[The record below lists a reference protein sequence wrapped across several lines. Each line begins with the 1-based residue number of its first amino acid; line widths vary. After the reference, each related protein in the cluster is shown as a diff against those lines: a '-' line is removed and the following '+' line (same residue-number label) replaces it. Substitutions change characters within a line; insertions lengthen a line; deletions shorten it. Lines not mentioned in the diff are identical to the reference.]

1 MDKKII
7 ASLLGSVLLA
17 FTLVYSLPILYA
29 IFIMQSFYA
38 VVIFS
43 APAMLTAILSTA
55 FAGYGKGHRR
65 RLPVTESALSMLI
78 VYPIVALIGMLPFL
92 VTGYLSPI
100 DAFLETVSDVTSAG
114 LGLMPNDA
122 PYILRI
128 WQSTLMWF
136 GSLIFLVMLVT
147 LMPEVGGSFG
157 LSMTLQGG
165 QLFSPLFGQMN
176 VMAQRMIKTYT
187 GLTLVS
193 FTLFKLAGLNF
204 FDALLM
210 AMRCISTGGG
220 KFFPGVGNAYVE
232 YAAAF
237 SMLLACGNFLLYYR
251 LIQTLPPP
259 RRNEKVKFFKRVI
272 NYVKIF
278 KQNVFENVKIFFKN
292 SEVKTCT
299 LIILFSVIFI
309 LFAILL
315 RGLSADVELS
325 LRYALFHTVSFLSTT
340 GLTLEISDVHD
351 FDKFVVFL
359 MAVFGGCMGSVTG
372 GLKMMRVLVLFKSAA
387 AEVKRTMH
395 PHMMTSIRV
404 NDTAVPR
411 ETVGRITAFFF
422 LSCFT
427 LFFCAA
433 VLSFMEPKFS
443 EAVAMSAVCLTNVGC
458 LPELIDANSFLYLS
472 DLGKFFCAVILV
484 VGRVEIFALLIF
496 IAGFNTKSRRVI
508 SG

>member
-7 ASLLGSVLLA
+7 ASLLGSVLLS

-29 IFIMQSFYA
+29 IFIMQSFIA
-38 VVIFS
+38 VAIFS
-43 APAMLTAILSTA
+43 APALLTAAISMALYS
-55 FAGYGKGHRR
+55 YGRGHRR
-65 RLPVTESALSMLI
+65 RLPITESALSMLL
-78 VYPIVALIGMLPFL
+78 VYPVVAVFGMLPFI

-114 LGLMPNDA
+114 LGLMPDDA

-128 WQSTLMWF
+128 WQSNLMWF
-136 GSLIFLVMLVT
+136 GALIFLVMLVT
-147 LMPEVGGSFG
+147 LMPEIGGSFG

-176 VMAQRMIKTYT
+176 AMAQRMIKTYT

-193 FTLFKLAGLNF
+193 FVLFKLAGLNF
-204 FDALLM
+204 LDALLM

-220 KFFPGVGNAYVE
+220 NFFPGAGSAYVE

-259 RRNEKVKFFKRVI
+259 RRNDKTNIFKRVI
-272 NYVKIF
+272 NYVTRF
-278 KQNVFENVKIFFKN
+278 KQNVFDNIKIFFAN

-309 LFAILL
+309 LLAVIM
-315 RGLSADVELS
+315 RGYTVNVELA

-340 GLTLEISDVHD
+340 GLALGISDIHD
-351 FDKFVVFL
+351 FDKFMVFL
-359 MAVFGGCMGSVTG
+359 MAIFGGCIGSVTG

-395 PHMMTSIRV
+395 PHMLTSVRV
-404 NDTAVPR
+404 NNNAVPR
-411 ETVGRITAFFF
+411 EIVGRITGFFF
-422 LSCFT
+422 LSCLT
-427 LFFCAA
+427 LFLCAA
-433 VLSFMEPKFS
+433 ILSFMGPKFS
-443 EAVAMSAVCLTNVGC
+443 ESVAMSAVCLTTVGY
-458 LPELIDANSFLYLS
+458 LPELIDAEVFLRLS
-472 DLGKFFCAVILV
+472 DVAKCFCAVILV
-484 VGRVEIFALLIF
+484 IGRVEIFALLIF
-496 IAGFNTKSRRVI
+496 VAGLKVKGRRVN
-508 SG
+508 

>member
-1 MDKKII
+1 MDQKII

-17 FTLVYSLPILYA
+17 FTLMYTLPILYA
-29 IFIMQSFYA
+29 IFIMQSVYA

-43 APAMLTAILSTA
+43 STA
-55 FAGYGKGHRR
+55 FLTAVLATAFSGYGKGHRR
-65 RLPVTESALSMLI
+65 RLPISESALSMLL
-78 VYPIVALIGMLPFL
+78 VYPLIGILGTIPFL

-114 LGLMPNDA
+114 LGLMPDDA

-128 WQSTLMWF
+128 WQSNLMWF

-176 VMAQRMIKTYT
+176 AMAQRMIKTYT
-187 GLTLVS
+187 GLTLIS
-193 FTLFKLAGLNF
+193 FVLFKLAGLNF

-210 AMRCISTGGG
+210 SMRCISTGGG
-220 KFFPGVGNAYVE
+220 QFFPGSGNAYVE

-237 SMLLACGNFLLYYR
+237 SMLLSCGNFLLYYR

-259 RRNEKVKFFKRVI
+259 RRSDKVNIFRRVI
-272 NYVKIF
+272 NYVTRL
-278 KQNVFENVKIFFKN
+278 KQNVFDNVKIFFTN

-299 LIILFSVIFI
+299 LVIFFSVIFI
-309 LFAILL
+309 LLAMLL
-315 RGLSADVELS
+315 RGYTNDAELAF
-325 LRYALFHTVSFLSTT
+325 RYAIFHVISYLSTT
-340 GLTLEISDVHD
+340 GLTLNVTDVHD
-351 FDKFVVFL
+351 FDKFMIFL

-404 NDTAVPR
+404 SGNAVPR
-411 ETVGRITAFFF
+411 ETVGRITGFFF
-422 LSCFT
+422 LTCLT

-433 VLSFMEPKFS
+433 VLSFMGPKFS
-443 EAVAMSAVCLTNVGC
+443 ESVAMSAVCLTTAGY
-458 LPELIDANSFLYLS
+458 LPELIDAQIFSQLS
-472 DLGKFFCAVILV
+472 SVAKFFCAIILV

-496 IAGFNTKSRRVI
+496 IASVNSKSRVI
-508 SG
+508 K

>member
-7 ASLLGSVLLA
+7 ASLIGSVLLA
-17 FTLVYSLPILYA
+17 FTLTYSLPILYA
-29 IFIMQSFYA
+29 IFVEQYFYA
-38 VVIFS
+38 VAIFS
-43 APAMLTAILSTA
+43 APAILTAAISMALYS
-55 FAGYGKGHRR
+55 YGRGHRR
-65 RLPVTESALSMLI
+65 RLPVTESALSMLLI
-78 VYPIVALIGMLPFL
+78 YPVIAVLGMVPFL

-122 PYILRI
+122 PYVLRI

-136 GSLIFLVMLVT
+136 GSLIFLAILVT

-176 VMAQRMIKTYT
+176 AMVKRMIKTYT

-232 YAAAF
+232 YAAAV

-259 RRNEKVKFFKRVI
+259 RRNEKIKFFQRVK
-272 NYVKIF
+272 NYVKRF
-278 KQNVFENVKIFFKN
+278 RQNLFDNVKIFFKN

-309 LFAILL
+309 LFAVLL
-315 RGLSADVELS
+315 RGHTVDVELA

-340 GLTLEISDVHD
+340 GLTLEISNVHD

-387 AEVKRTMH
+387 AEVTRTMH
-395 PHMMTSIRV
+395 PHMLTSVRV
-404 NDTAVPR
+404 NDNAVPR

-427 LFFCAA
+427 LFLCAA

-443 EAVAMSAVCLTNVGC
+443 EAVAMAAVCLTNVGC
-458 LPELIDANSFLYLS
+458 LPELIDANNFLHLS
-472 DLGKFFCAVILV
+472 DVGKIFCAVILV

-496 IAGFNTKSRRVI
+496 IAGFNSKQRLVRS
-508 SG
+508 